1 MKLVVNIAFGV
12 AVSAA
17 ILYAFWHWFGVF
29 GLVYGM
35 PVIGVLGWPLV
46 EVMTGF
52 PRLARHLAL
61 RKVAGRYFEF
71 RGRAIDIHIDADAR
85 CWVSTA
91 DARKIV
97 VSLPAEAVLQRLAP
111 LQCRVAG
118 EPMQWRI
125 TTEGLAAV
133 LARST
138 DAEVVKFCHWLE
150 TGVARPAR
158 NRLERGML
166 TPR

>member
-1 MKLVVNIAFGV
+1 MRLAVNIALGI

-17 ILYAFWHWFGVF
+17 VLYGAWHWFGPF
-29 GLVYGM
+29 GLVFGM

-46 EVMTGF
+46 DALALF
-52 PRLARHLAL
+52 PRLAGQLAL

-97 VSLPAEAVLQRLAP
+97 ASLPAEAVLERLAP
-111 LQCRVAG
+111 QQCQVIG
-118 EPMQWRI
+118 QPVQWRI
-125 TTEGLAAV
+125 TSEALAQV
-133 LARST
+133 LAKSS
-138 DAEVVKFCHWLE
+138 DPVVAKFCQWLE
-150 TGVARPAR
+150 KDVARPAR
-158 NRLERGML
+158 NRRSGRRV
-166 TPR
+166 PY